1 MRSSVMRITQAA
13 SEENR
18 RRVIE
23 AAMMLFREKGFN
35 GVGLIEIMNSAGLT
49 AGGFYAK
56 FDSKSGLQKEA
67 TLKALDE
74 TMAWWTSIV
83 DAAPAQPIAAL
94 LDDYLLRPHKTPE
107 KLCVFATLGADVARQ
122 DRRFRAAFA
131 DRLRPM
137 IALLA
142 SIMPA
147 RTEAGRHRNAVATL
161 SMMIGAMTLIR
172 AIHDDDLSREIAA
185 AVRDAAQSLS

>member
-1 MRSSVMRITQAA
+1 MRITRAA

-18 RRVIE
+18 RRVVE

-35 GVGLIEIMNSAGLT
+35 GAGVIEIMNSAGLT

-56 FDSKSGLQKEA
+56 FVSKSDLQMEA

-74 TMAWWTSIV
+74 IMASWASIV
-83 DAAPAQPIAAL
+83 DKAPAQPVAAL
-94 LDDYLLRPHKTPE
+94 LDDYLFHPQKTRAKP
-107 KLCVFATLGADVARQ
+107 CVFATLGADVARQ
-122 DRRFRAAFA
+122 DRRFRTAFA
-131 DRLRPM
+131 DRLRPI

-142 SIMPA
+142 SIMPGRTQAA
-147 RTEAGRHRNAVATL
+147 RHGKALVTL

-172 AIHDDDLSREIAA
+172 AIHDDDLSRDIAA
-185 AVRDAAQSLS
+185 TVRDAARSLP